1 MPGDYLFPKKLFK
14 ANEPLDTTEIND
26 ALQTVAERLNGH
38 LGPHNIRAPLA
49 PELSSEAG
57 TFFRTKT
64 AVVDVDPL
72 MENAVGSSDGLS
84 PQPGAPGS
92 FLLEQQT
99 GWQIVAGASTDMR
112 VDVQTGASALSI
124 TASAAHCFAGD
135 VTNRYALYFV
145 DVPLFTNNPPDR
157 EELSNNGRNNPAL
170 VGVDVTLESTTY
182 TIEALEVQDIREDGS
197 FLDQSRDVARRIV
210 AASPSESS
218 DDIAT
223 LGWVPVTNYAV
234 KAEGRRLFF
243 RRQSPGAVPGSS
255 TFEIVFRY
263 KLGGDASRTQV
274 TTRAMTQGSSGA
286 ATGAAVAQSFS
297 SLESCK
303 PFAASP
309 QVVVYFPAQI
319 QYALRV
325 DGVVITETITG
336 RFDNEQAPLTPAR
349 IVDPRKEDAVIDGGG
364 SPVNG
369 GISGPLLGRSRE
381 RPDAINIP
389 MFSVRLTASVDVE
402 PGDHVVELVV
412 RRVPMGRR
420 RSFTPPPP
428 EVGAPSSSAQYL
440 PSRNRVY
447 IYSRQLAVTDVPI
460 EPVGSALFG
469 DPSVVAS
476 YSDEDVVTKK
486 SLVDQRL
493 QKVANETNDLQ
504 SFQVARGAING
515 DHLQGFSSVI
525 AAGAESLAGVTS
537 LNSSAHAYEY
547 PSGAPETFGLE
558 RVFYPVPASWRQ
570 MASATLSVDASP
582 PVECVLTVEGNVFI
596 ERLVHSSLTQDKM
609 HLGAACFLIAVR
621 QSRTSEWYAWRP
633 SLAWVNSNNYIAYQ
647 NGKTSDN
654 LYPPGNKVGLNYQ
667 SRYGLG
673 GGNTVTS
680 GDLPGD
686 FVDVPVTAYVDFS
699 GAVLTGGS
707 ATRALGVSIDQVAI
721 FGAAAWMGPA
731 GSETRVRCR
740 HSTINAVV
748 MKS

>member
-72 MENAVGSSDGLS
+72 MVNAVGSSDGKS

-99 GWQIVAGASTDMR
+99 GWQTVTGDEDMIV
-112 VDVQTGASALSI
+112 
-124 TASAAHCFAGD
+124 
-135 VTNRYALYFV
+135 
-145 DVPLFTNNPPDR
+145 
-157 EELSNNGRNNPAL
+157 E
-170 VGVDVTLESTTY
+170 
-182 TIEALEVQDIREDGS
+182 
-197 FLDQSRDVARRIV
+197 
-210 AASPSESS
+210 
-218 DDIAT
+218 
-223 LGWVPVTNYAV
+223 
-234 KAEGRRLFF
+234 
-243 RRQSPGAVPGSS
+243 
-255 TFEIVFRY
+255 
-263 KLGGDASRTQV
+263 
-274 TTRAMTQGSSGA
+274 A
-286 ATGAAVAQSFS
+286 ATGASSLAITAQAAHCLAGDYDGVTARFRVTVPRFTDPDLKSGVSKSTFAELDVIVTLDSFVAVFTNLLVRDSRNFS
-297 SLESCK
+297 SAAEQSREVAGLIADGAKSASYAPTSDAERVVTEGWL
-303 PFAASP
+303 AASGYEVTAVGRDLIFTNTAP
-309 QVVVYFPAQI
+309 GPVSGVYKISFAYSNISGAGNPIVDMTEVRAGETLTSFKALNDLPSATTKPGLDTATDAEVVVYYPAQI

-349 IVDPRKEDAVIDGGG
+349 IIDPRDTDAVD
-364 SPVNG
+364 

-412 RRVPMGRR
+412 RRVPVGRR

-428 EVGAPSSSAQYL
+428 EVGDVDDSVTYL
-440 PSRNRVY
+440 PPRNRVY
-447 IYSRQLAVTDVPI
+447 IYSRQLSVTDVPV

-493 QKVANETNDLQ
+493 QKVADESNDLQ
-504 SFQVARGAING
+504 SFQIARGAING

-525 AAGAESLAGVTS
+525 AAGEDTLAGVAA
-537 LNSSAHAYEY
+537 LDSSTYAYEY

-570 MASATLSVDASP
+570 MATAALSVDASP

-596 ERLVHSSLTQDKM
+596 ERLVHSSLTQNKM

-621 QSRTSEWYAWRP
+621 KSRTSEWYAWRP

-647 NGKTSDN
+647 VSKTDDDLHPHSN
-654 LYPPGNKVGLNYQ
+654 QVGLNYQ

-673 GGNTVTS
+673 GGNTATS

-699 GAVLTGGS
+699 GAVFEGGS
-707 ATRALGVSIDQVAI
+707 ATRALFASIDQVAI